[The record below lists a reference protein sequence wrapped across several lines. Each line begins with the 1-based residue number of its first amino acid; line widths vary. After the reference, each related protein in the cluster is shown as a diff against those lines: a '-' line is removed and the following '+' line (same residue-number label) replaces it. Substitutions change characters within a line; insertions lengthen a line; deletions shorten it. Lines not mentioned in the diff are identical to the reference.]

1 MERGVPVLGI
11 EPTPGPAAAAREIG
25 IPTLQTFFG
34 TGMAA
39 DLRREYGPADVI
51 VANNVM
57 AHVPDLN
64 GFVEG
69 FRELIADDGLIT
81 VENPYVRDLLDHAEF
96 DTIYHEH
103 WCYFS
108 CSAVDALM
116 RRHGL
121 FLNDV
126 EYFPK
131 LHGGTLRWH
140 ISPVEAPTD
149 RALGYLAEER
159 DRGLTGLAPYVAFA
173 DRVSTIAEDLRQ
185 LLARLRADGASIAA
199 YGATAKGATL
209 LNYAGITH
217 ETIDFVADRNPH
229 KQGHWTPGARLPIVD
244 ATALVERQPDYVL
257 LLAWNFADE
266 IIRQQAEYARRGGQF
281 ILPIP
286 SPTIR

>member
-1 MERGVPVLGI
+1 MPVLGI

-39 DLRREYGPADVI
+39 ELRREYGPADVI

-81 VENPYVRDLLDHAEF
+81 VENPYVRDLIDHAEF

-121 FLNDV
+121 LPQRRRVLPQAPRGDAALAHQ
-126 EYFPK
+126 PRR
-131 LHGGTLRWH
+131 GARPTGRSA
-140 ISPVEAPTD
+140 ISPTSG
-149 RALGYLAEER
+149 RAG
-159 DRGLTGLAPYVAFA
+159 
-173 DRVSTIAEDLRQ
+173 
-185 LLARLRADGASIAA
+185 
-199 YGATAKGATL
+199 
-209 LNYAGITH
+209 
-217 ETIDFVADRNPH
+217 
-229 KQGHWTPGARLPIVD
+229 
-244 ATALVERQPDYVL
+244 
-257 LLAWNFADE
+257 
-266 IIRQQAEYARRGGQF
+266 
-281 ILPIP
+281 
-286 SPTIR
+286 